1 MGNSRGK
8 IKMISLF
15 TGIAIIGTGA
25 VFASKFAGS
34 NNSKDSVSINVAAAG
49 AMDGSISEKVAG
61 ESELAT
67 GTGNV
72 TFSTEPE
79 TNLGYGAIVGS
90 TGIASERKEETTQAP
105 TIEET
110 TQAPTVSTQTQETQ
124 APAYEAPQPA
134 YEAPAYEAPQAQEAQ
149 PAPEP
154 EPEPAPEPAPEPVVE
169 EAQYTG
175 EVSIT
180 GKTDDDY
187 YAMAQ
192 SNAGIYASEISQVY
206 DLINQ
211 ERANVGVA
219 SVAYDPTLTVMA
231 SHRAAENADST
242 FFLVAGGHHR
252 RPFEVA
258 ENTYKEAKTICY
270 YYGQYGSFGEVMGKG
285 QRTPQGIVSGWHN
298 SQAHY
303 NCMVSSSYTRVGI
316 GVADGSDGK
325 RYWVAIFM
333 N

>member
-1 MGNSRGK
+1 MRNSRGK

-15 TGIAIIGTGA
+15 TGIAIIGAGA

-49 AMDGSISEKVAG
+49 AMDGSNSGKVAG

-90 TGIASERKEETTQAP
+90 TGIASERNAETTQAP

-110 TQAPTVSTQTQETQ
+110 TQAPTESSKAQYTET
-124 APAYEAPQPA
+124 PAYEAPQPA
-134 YEAPAYEAPQAQEAQ
+134 YEAQPAPEPEAPQAQEAEQ
-149 PAPEP
+149 PA
-154 EPEPAPEPAPEPVVE
+154 EPAPEPVVE
-169 EAQYTG
+169 EVQYTG
-175 EVSIT
+175 EVSTT

-192 SNAGIYASEISQVY
+192 SNAGVYASEISQVY

-219 SVAYDPTLTVMA
+219 SVAYDPTLTIMA
-231 SHRAAENADST
+231 SHRAAENADAT

-252 RPFEVA
+252 RPFEIA
-258 ENTYKEAKTICY
+258 ENTFKEAKTICY

>member
-1 MGNSRGK
+1 MRNSRGK

-15 TGIAIIGTGA
+15 TGMAIIGAGA

-49 AMDGSISEKVAG
+49 AMDGSNSGKVAG

-79 TNLGYGAIVGS
+79 TNLGYGAIIGS

-110 TQAPTVSTQTQETQ
+110 TQAPTESSQAQYTET
-124 APAYEAPQPA
+124 
-134 YEAPAYEAPQAQEAQ
+134 PAYEAPQAQEAQ

-154 EPEPAPEPAPEPVVE
+154 EPAPEPAPEPVVE
-169 EAQYTG
+169 EVQYTG
-175 EVSIT
+175 EVSTT

-187 YAMAQ
+187 YAIAQ

-219 SVAYDPTLTVMA
+219 SVAYDPTLTIMA
-231 SHRAAENADST
+231 SHRAAENADAT

-252 RPFEVA
+252 RPFEIA
-258 ENTYKEAKTICY
+258 ENTFKEAKTICY